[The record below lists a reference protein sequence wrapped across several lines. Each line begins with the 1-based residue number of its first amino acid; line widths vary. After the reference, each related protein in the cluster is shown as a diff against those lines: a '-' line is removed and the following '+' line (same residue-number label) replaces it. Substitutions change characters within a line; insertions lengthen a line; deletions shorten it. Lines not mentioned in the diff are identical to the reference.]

1 MGRVAWKK
9 TQPPM
14 QDRGLFSRI
23 GILRERVQKIIS
35 KEKEVTMDSM
45 LGYFPYTLFQTL
57 TRKGIWQE
65 GAGTLSTAP
74 RLVSERKKE
83 PRDRVTRSLC
93 RRAIKNIN
101 YGKRTY
107 QREQERADIS
117 TKMLVSSTC
126 PMPINLPK
134 EPKRATTYE
143 GRGTC
148 DVQPLLAP
156 HGSRGAQWI

>member
-1 MGRVAWKK
+1 
-9 TQPPM
+9 M

-57 TRKGIWQE
+57 PVPLAARGKKGRPQG